1 MNPMW
6 ITMKEPYGSLKKR
19 SISFITVNPKN
30 NPCSLIYSWLQH
42 IEFAWPWMFALFA
55 LLPFLLFWYLKKSG
69 KQEATL
75 TISSL
80 NGLRGSSSWKTGF
93 RHVLFVLR
101 LLAISCLIVALARP
115 QTRFD
120 EELKNGEGIDIILCM
135 DVSGSM
141 MAQDLLPDRLE
152 ASKKVAAD
160 FVNSRPTD
168 RIGVVIFSGESFTLV
183 PLTTDKAVLQQ
194 QIYSIARG
202 ILEDG
207 TAIGDGLG
215 LSVARLK
222 GSTAK
227 TKVVILLTDGEDQ
240 GGRISP
246 AEAKMMA
253 ASFGI
258 RVYTIGLGTEGFAPF
273 PVQLPDGQTSVQMQK
288 VNIDEKLLREIAAQ
302 TGGLYFRARDA
313 ESLKNIYNEIDKLE
327 KSKIEVTALKRYTE
341 RFHPFA
347 IAAAALLL
355 LEILLRFTVFKKFP

>member
-1 MNPMW
+1 MLYNW
-6 ITMKEPYGSLKKR
+6 
-19 SISFITVNPKN
+19 F
-30 NPCSLIYSWLQH
+30 QH

-55 LLPFLLFWYLKKSG
+55 LLPLMIYWYFARG
-69 KQEATL
+69 RKQQASL
-75 TISSL
+75 AMSSL
-80 NGLRGSSSWKTGF
+80 NGLRGASSWKSSF
-93 RHVLFVLR
+93 RPVLFVLR
-101 LLAISCLIVALARP
+101 LLAVSCLIVALARP

-160 FVNSRPTD
+160 FVANRVTD

-194 QIYSIARG
+194 QIYGIERG
-202 ILEDG
+202 MLEDG

-246 AEAKMMA
+246 AEARVMA
-253 ASFGI
+253 TSFGI

-288 VNIDEKLLREIAAQ
+288 VNIDEKLLRSIAAE
-302 TGGLYFRARDA
+302 TGGLYFRARDT
-313 ESLKNIYNEIDKLE
+313 ESLKNIYAEIDKLE
-327 KSKIEVTALKRYTE
+327 KSRIEVTALKRYTE

-347 IAAAALLL
+347 LAAAALLL
-355 LEILLRFTVFKKFP
+355 LEILLRFTLFKKFP